1 MSYSS
6 GYQQM
11 PKVSGYKTV
20 QMPQFTP
27 QQMQMFQKLMGGVGG
42 GIDQSMDYLTKM
54 ASGDESMF
62 EQMEKPAYTAFD
74 KMLGQIGSRY
84 SGMGAR
90 DSSAYENAMAGAGA
104 EMAENL
110 QAKRAQMQQAAIE
123 KLLGMSDTLLGKKPY
138 ENLMVQKP
146 QKQGFDWGQVAGAA
160 TPHILKMLFGG
171 VFP

>member
-11 PKVSGYKTV
+11 PKVSGYKNV

-27 QQMQMFQKLMGGVGG
+27 EQMQMFQKLMGGVGG
-42 GIDQSMDYLTKM
+42 GIDQSMDYLTRL
-54 ASGDESMF
+54 ASGDESLF
-62 EQMEKPAYTAFD
+62 ADMEKPAYTAFD
-74 KMLGQIGSRY
+74 KTLGQIGSRF

-110 QAKRAQMQQAAIE
+110 QAKRAMMQQNAIE
-123 KLLGMSDTLLGKKPY
+123 KLLGMSESLLGKKPY

-146 QKQGFDWGQVAGAA
+146 QKQGFDWGAVAGQAA
-160 TPHILKMLFGG
+160 PHVLKMLFGIP
-171 VFP
+171 FP

>member
-11 PKVSGYKTV
+11 PKVSGYKNV
-20 QMPQFTP
+20 QMPQYTP
-27 QQMQMFQKLMGGVGG
+27 QQMQFFQKLMGGVGG
-42 GIDQSMDYLTKM
+42 GLDQSMNYLQQM
-54 ASGDESMF
+54 AAGDESMF

-110 QAKRAQMQQAAIE
+110 QAKRAQMQQSAIE
-123 KLLGMSDTLLGKKPY
+123 KLLGMSESLLGQRPY
-138 ENLMVQKP
+138 ENMLLQKP
-146 QKQGFDWGQVAGAA
+146 QKQGFDWGAVAGATA
-160 TPHILKMLFGG
+160 PHILKMLFGG